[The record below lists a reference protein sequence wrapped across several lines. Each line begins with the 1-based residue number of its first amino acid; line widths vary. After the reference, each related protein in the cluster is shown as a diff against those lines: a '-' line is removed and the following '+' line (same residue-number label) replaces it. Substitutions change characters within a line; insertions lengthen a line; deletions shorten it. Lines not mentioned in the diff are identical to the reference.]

1 MVSGKSNIIY
11 HPLFFVKSSFIDY

>member
-1 MVSGKSNIIY
+1 MVLGKSNIIY